1 MCCPRLTPP
10 PPPLPTRSVDYL
22 HRECAGKRVFVLP
35 AFETPR
41 SPDQAAAHKVAG
53 DAVAASKAGLE
64 AMVGKRLVHQVGAA
78 GAAAARAARACVCTR
93 AALPLQPTLHDSRAC
108 QLTTN
113 HNPHTPP
120 VCAVPFQGGPQ
131 HDRI

>member
-1 MCCPRLTPP
+1 MCKLTSTPT
-10 PPPLPTRSVDYL
+10 PLRIHTCSVDYL

-64 AMVGKRLVHQVGAA
+64 AMVGKRLVHQVGSAS
-78 GAAAARAARACVCTR
+78 AAAARAARACVCAR